1 MPPNITTYGD
11 IDQRTAAY
19 AATKMLRHAEPV
31 IVLGKLG
38 QTQPI
43 PKNKADT
50 IKFRRPKIFG
60 ALTIPLVEGVTPTAQ
75 KYGYEDVTA
84 QIKEYGGYFE
94 LTQFVMDFSE
104 DPVMQNMM
112 KSAGEQGA
120 YTVEAV
126 TYGVL
131 KAGTNVFYA
140 NGAARASVN
149 TPLTLT
155 KQKAVTRALAAQKAM
170 MKTSVLDGSPDFKT
184 SPIEA
189 AYVAVGHTDLDADIR
204 ALPNF
209 IPTAQYGQRKLI
221 APQEIGSVENVRY
234 VLSPDLGPF
243 PDAGGAFGGSGQNMV
258 TTSGTNADVY
268 PILYIAEDA
277 FGIVPLK
284 GEEAI
289 SPKVVQPKPVQ
300 GDPLGQRGSVGWIV
314 RHAAVI
320 LNPLWMARLEVAVSQ
335 L

>member
-1 MPPNITTYGD
+1 MGPNITTYGD

-19 AATKMLRHAEPV
+19 AAAKMLRTAEPV

-38 QTQPI
+38 QSQPV
-43 PKNKADT
+43 PKNRADT
-50 IKFRRPKIFG
+50 VKFRRPKIFG
-60 ALTIPLVEGVTPTAQ
+60 AQTVPLTEGVTPTAQ
-75 KYGYEDVTA
+75 RYGYEDVSC
-84 QIKEYGGYFE
+84 QVKEYGGFFE

-140 NGAARASVN
+140 NGTSRTAVN
-149 TPLTLT
+149 TPVSLT

-170 MKTSVLDGSPDFKT
+170 MKTTVMGGSTDFKT

-189 AYVAVGHTDLDADIR
+189 SYIAVGHTDLDADVR

-209 IPTAQYGQRKLI
+209 VETAKYGQRKLI
-221 APQEIGSVENVRY
+221 CPQEIGAVENVRY
-234 VLSPDLGPF
+234 VLSADLGSIV
-243 PDAGGAFGGSGQNMV
+243 DAGGAYGGSGTNML
-258 TTSGTNADVY
+258 TTSGTSADVY
-268 PILYIAEDA
+268 PLLYIGEDS
-277 FGIVPLK
+277 FGVVPLK

-289 SPKVVQPKPVQ
+289 TPKVVQPKPVQ
-300 GDPLGQRGSVGWIV
+300 GDPLGQRGSVGWLV

-320 LNPLWMARLEVAVSQ
+320 LNQMWMGRLEVAASA